1 MKILIVGL
9 GSIAAKH
16 IAAIRRLEAA
26 NEHKSDIY
34 ALRSSRKAKS
44 VDGVTDIY
52 TTSDAHALRPDFI
65 IISNPTSHHARTI
78 EEFAG
83 SRIPLMIEK
92 PVFDQPVH
100 DNIIKETERHNTLTY
115 VACNLRFLESL
126 RFVSQ
131 SLRNGNIPGKIN
143 EVNIYCGS
151 SLPSWRPGTD
161 YRESYSAQPELGG
174 GVHLDLIH
182 ELDYA
187 CSIFGMPTKTYGIA
201 RSNSSLDIQAIDYA
215 NYIYVYPEFCANIM
229 LNYYR
234 PTYKR
239 TLEIVFE
246 NDIWTVDLANNNVTR
261 SNGDTVFSSPNRIID
276 TYTRQM
282 AYFMDLVES
291 KAHQSAN
298 TISQANEI
306 LKIASRY
313 ERLE

>member
-26 NEHKSDIY
+26 KEHKSDIY
-34 ALRSSRKAKS
+34 ALRSSRDAKP
-44 VDGVTDIY
+44 VDGVTDIF
-52 TTSDAHALRPDFI
+52 TTAEAHALQPDFI

-78 EEFAG
+78 EEFAHSG
-83 SRIPLMIEK
+83 IPLMIEK
-92 PVFDQPVH
+92 PVFDRPVH
-100 DNIIKETERHNTLTY
+100 DNIIKEIERLDTLTY
-115 VACNLRFLESL
+115 IACNLRFLESL

-131 SLRNGNIPGKIN
+131 AISNGDTPGRIN
-143 EVNIYCGS
+143 EANIYCGS
-151 SLPSWRPGTD
+151 SLPSWRPETD
-161 YRESYSAQPELGG
+161 YRKSYSALPELGG

-187 CSIFGMPTKTYGIA
+187 CSIFGMPAKTYGIA
-201 RSNSSLDIQAIDYA
+201 RSCSSLDIQAIDYA
-215 NYIYVYPEFCANIM
+215 NYIYVYPGFCVNIT

-234 PTYKR
+234 PAYKR
-239 TLEIVFE
+239 MLEIVFE
-246 NDIWTVDLANNNVTR
+246 NDVWTVDLANNSVTR

-276 TYTRQM
+276 TYTKQM

>member
-16 IAAIRRLEAA
+16 IAAIRHLETPK
-26 NEHKSDIY
+26 EHKSEIY
-34 ALRSSRKAKS
+34 ALRSSREAKP
-44 VDGVTDIY
+44 VDGVIDIY
-52 TTSDAHALRPDFI
+52 TTTEAHALRPDFI
-65 IISNPTSHHARTI
+65 IISNPTFHHAQTI

-83 SRIPLMIEK
+83 SGIPLMIEK
-92 PVFDQPVH
+92 PVFDKPVH
-100 DNIIKETERHNTLTY
+100 DNIIKEIDRHGTLTY
-115 VACNLRFLESL
+115 IACNLRFLESL

-131 SLRNGNIPGKIN
+131 SLSNGDIPGKIN

-161 YRESYSAQPELGG
+161 YRKSYSALPELGG

-187 CSIFGMPTKTYGIA
+187 CNIFGMPTKTYGIA

-215 NYIYVYPEFCANIM
+215 NYIYVYPGFCANIT

-234 PTYKR
+234 PAYKR
-239 TLEIVFE
+239 TLEIIFE
-246 NDIWTVDLANNNVTR
+246 NDIWTVDLTNNNVIR
-261 SNGDTVFSSPNRIID
+261 SNKDTIFSSPQRIID
-276 TYTRQM
+276 TYTEQM
-282 AYFMDLVES
+282 AYFMDLVET

-298 TISQANEI
+298 PISQANEI